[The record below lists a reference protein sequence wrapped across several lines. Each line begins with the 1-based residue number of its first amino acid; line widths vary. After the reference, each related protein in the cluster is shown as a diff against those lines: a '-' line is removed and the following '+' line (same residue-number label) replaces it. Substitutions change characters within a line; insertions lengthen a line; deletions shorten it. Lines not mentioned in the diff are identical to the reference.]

1 MSENSLTKLR
11 EAINRRLRVR
21 TGLTTAVE
29 FDEASLGLQA
39 ALAAVEQEM
48 AALEAERDELR
59 KDKERLDWLD
69 MNCVTHLPEQRG
81 APATD
86 SWCFMS
92 RPAPLREAIDIAL
105 YAEKAAP

>member
-1 MSENSLTKLR
+1 MSEKIEKLR
-11 EAINRRLRVR
+11 MAIIGQSVWAHPLACDCAPCRE
-21 TGLTTAVE
+21 T
-29 FDEASLGLQA
+29 DA
-39 ALAAVEQEM
+39 ALAAVEPEL
-48 AALEAERDELR
+48 AALQAERDELR
-59 KDKERLDWLD
+59 KDKKRLDWLD